1 MTTPPV
7 VNAYFEAVNHQDWDA
22 LRDLFTPDAEIR
34 PVGSRRRQGRSDVL
48 AYYPKVLATFAEHE
62 DVVERASVAGDVVTV
77 EIRFDG
83 RTRGGHAVTFDAV
96 DVFDLRDGR
105 IARISLW
112 YDTADVLRQVRGEE
126 RS

>member
-1 MTTPPV
+1 
-7 VNAYFEAVNHQDWDA
+7 
-22 LRDLFTPDAEIR
+22 
-34 PVGSRRRQGRSDVL
+34 VL
-48 AYYPKVLATFAEHE
+48 AYYPKVLAAFVEHE

-83 RTRGGHAVTFDAV
+83 RTHGGHEVAFDAV